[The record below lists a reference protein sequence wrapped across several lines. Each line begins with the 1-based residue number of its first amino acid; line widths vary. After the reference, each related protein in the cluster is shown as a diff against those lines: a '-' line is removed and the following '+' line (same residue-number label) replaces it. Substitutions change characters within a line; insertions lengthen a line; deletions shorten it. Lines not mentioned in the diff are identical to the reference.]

1 MPKIEIVS
9 ENENRIIFKL
19 LDASPALANSIRRA
33 MKSLVP
39 VLAIDYVDFYVNSS
53 NFYDEMIA
61 HRLAMLP
68 IKTDLTR
75 FNLREKCSCEGVGCP
90 NCQIS
95 FRLNVEGPR
104 VVYARDFI
112 SDDPAV
118 HFAFGDIPV
127 LELFN
132 GQQLMIEAVARLG
145 IGKEHSKF
153 QPVSACF
160 YRVIPR
166 IEINEKCGACKDC
179 ISACPRKVFEEHN
192 GKIIAK
198 NLDKCSFCMEC
209 VKICEP
215 GAIRVIETNDF
226 LFFAEGTGALPIRE
240 VLSRAIAILKEKA
253 ENFNKL
259 LSEID
264 V

>member
-1 MPKIEIVS
+1 MPKIEIV
-9 ENENRIIFKL
+9 EEKDNKIIFKL

-68 IKTDLTR
+68 IKTDLKR
-75 FNLREKCSCEGVGCP
+75 LNMRDQCDCEGVGCP
-90 NCQIS
+90 KCQIS
-95 FRLNVEGPR
+95 FRLNVEGPK
-104 VVYARDFI
+104 VVYSGDFI
-112 SDDPAV
+112 SDDPNI
-118 HFAFGDIPV
+118 HFAFKDIPV
-127 LELFN
+127 VELFN

-145 IGKEHSKF
+145 TGKEHSKF

-160 YRVIPR
+160 YRIIPQ
-166 IEINEKCGACKDC
+166 IKIDEKCNFCKNC
-179 ISACPRKVFEEHN
+179 ISACPRKIFEEKN
-192 GKIIAK
+192 GKIVAK
-198 NLDKCSFCMEC
+198 NLEKCSICMEC
-209 VKICEP
+209 VKVCEQK
-215 GAIRVIETNDF
+215 AIKVLETNDF
-226 LFFAEGTGALPIRE
+226 LFVVEGTAALPIRE
-240 VLSRAIAILKEKA
+240 VLSRAIIILKEKA

>member
-9 ENENRIIFKL
+9 EKENKIIFKL
-19 LDASPALANSIRRA
+19 LDASPALANSIRRT

-39 VLAIDYVDFYVNSS
+39 VLAIDYVDFYTNSS
-53 NFYDEMIA
+53 NYYDEMIA
-61 HRLAMLP
+61 HRLSMLP
-68 IKTDLTR
+68 IKTDLNR
-75 FNLREKCSCEGVGCP
+75 FNMREQCSCEGVGCP

-95 FRLNVEGPR
+95 FRLNVEGPK
-104 VVYARDFI
+104 VVYAKDFI
-112 SDDPAV
+112 SDDPNV
-118 HFAFGDIPV
+118 HFAFEDIPV
-127 LELFN
+127 IELFN

-160 YRVIPR
+160 YRVIPK
-166 IEINEKCGACKDC
+166 IEISDKCDLCKNC
-179 ISACPRKVFEEHN
+179 ISACPRKVFEEKD

-198 NLDKCSFCMEC
+198 KLKECSMCMEC
-209 VKICEP
+209 VKICEQK
-215 GAIRVIETNDF
+215 AIKVLETNDF
-226 LFFAEGTGALPIRE
+226 FFVAEGTGAIPIKE
-240 VLSRAIAILKEKA
+240 VLSRAIMILKNKA